1 MIKRLGLG
9 VAVGCICALAACDLV
24 APVTPVLTP
33 KSRLAAPVT
42 PVVVAQA
49 TSEQSAALRSQL
61 RAVQS
66 SQLTNG
72 LLRQDGGGPDT
83 PFDADM
89 LVRNFKR
96 LAFFNEYFTPGVPQ
110 GVPGQL
116 RRWDKPIRFE
126 VQFGASVPTSQ
137 RREDRA
143 DVAAYAQRLSRL
155 TNHPISMSGPAN
167 FYVLFVSE
175 DDRAETID
183 ALVGR
188 LPGVRAKSLAS
199 LRNLSPDIYCAVAT
213 YSERAGSSVY
223 NSAVAVIRA
232 ENPDLL
238 RLSCIHEE
246 LAQAMGLANDSPE
259 ARPSIF
265 NDDDEFALLTSH
277 DERLLQMLYDP
288 RLRAGM
294 TLSQAD
300 PILRVIA
307 NELTLGPV

>member
-1 MIKRLGLG
+1 MGAAL
-9 VAVGCICALAACDLV
+9 GCILALAACDLIN
-24 APVTPVLTP
+24 PVTPVLKP
-33 KSRLAAPVT
+33 KTRPTVST

-83 PFDADM
+83 PFDANT

-96 LAFFNEYFTPGVPQ
+96 IAFFNEYFTPGTPQ
-110 GVPGQL
+110 GVAGRLQ
-116 RRWDKPIRFE
+116 RWEKPIRFSL
-126 VQFGASVPTSQ
+126 QFGPSVSAQQ

-143 DVAAYAQRLSRL
+143 DVAAFAKRL
-155 TNHPISMSGPAN
+155 TKLTGHPTSIADPTN
-167 FYVLFVSE
+167 FYILFVGE
-175 DDRAETID
+175 DDRAATID

-188 LPGVRAKSLAS
+188 LPAGISAQSLAP

-213 YSERAGSSVY
+213 YPERAGSNVY
-223 NSAVAVIRA
+223 NVAVAVIRA

-246 LAQAMGLANDSPE
+246 LAQAMGLANDSPD

-265 NDDDEFALLTSH
+265 NDDDEFALLTAH

-288 RLRAGM
+288 RLRTGM
-294 TLSQAD
+294 TLQEAD

-307 NELTLGPV
+307 NELTNSGPV